1 MKRIGIKWQQWG
13 ILLAT
18 SVLLIPVS
26 TGVLDTIDSTSGT
39 EQTTVESIATS
50 TSLSERVTSDEEQL
64 TSSSEQKNTTD
75 STLITTESATNFSVE
90 STENSS
96 EVPSTFT
103 LADYENSSAL
113 ELAAAVRQQRVTSV
127 QLVQFAFQKIR
138 EQDDTY
144 NAMISL
150 RETEALKE
158 AAEIEDTGQ
167 PFLGVPLIVKGL
179 GHTIAGGS
187 NSNGLTFS
195 KDVVSRSTG
204 TFTKAFQNAG
214 FIVIGQTNY
223 PEMGLKNITN
233 SKLYGPTGSAW
244 NPLYQAGGSS
254 GGSAT
259 GVAAGYT
266 PIGTGSDAGGSI
278 RIPAS
283 WNGII
288 GMKPSR
294 GVLVGNSASERGQ
307 TSHFAETK
315 TMDDTI
321 TLFDTFKTQELPQLS
336 LTQDVKI
343 AYSTKSP
350 VGTPVE
356 PEAVQAV
363 ETAVD
368 FLRQQGFQVE
378 EVEQPYDGVQ
388 LMENYYTI
396 GASSMGIIDFL
407 AKQQAKRPVE
417 MEDVDWTTWALF
429 QTSKDLT
436 TADVDQAWE
445 AVRQIGAELASFQE
459 KYPLFLTPTT
469 ASTAPLLNDTAML
482 PEHIE
487 AIKNMETLSKEEK
500 LQLVYDQWL
509 PGLTHTPFTQVA
521 NLTGTPAISL
531 PTYVSTD
538 GLPLGIQFMAA
549 QNNDYLLLEVGKLFE
564 ENQQF
569 NQIAQTPET
578 PEEPDDSSDE
588 EIQSS
593 STIESSTKT
602 SESNS
607 GESTSDTHTQSS
619 STIESSTSETT
630 SSTESTTENE
640 TSTNNT
646 TDSSSK
652 EETSTS
658 STKKH
663 TTESKTTSS
672 TKQTNKPT
680 AKEKN
685 PPSKNLPRTG
695 ESENILPI
703 AGVSIIVMV
712 SGFVAWRKLKN

>member
-1 MKRIGIKWQQWG
+1 
-13 ILLAT
+13 
-18 SVLLIPVS
+18 
-26 TGVLDTIDSTSGT
+26 
-39 EQTTVESIATS
+39 
-50 TSLSERVTSDEEQL
+50 
-64 TSSSEQKNTTD
+64 
-75 STLITTESATNFSVE
+75 
-90 STENSS
+90 
-96 EVPSTFT
+96 
-103 LADYENSSAL
+103 
-113 ELAAAVRQQRVTSV
+113 
-127 QLVQFAFQKIR
+127 
-138 EQDDTY
+138 
-144 NAMISL
+144 
-150 RETEALKE
+150 
-158 AAEIEDTGQ
+158 
-167 PFLGVPLIVKGL
+167 
-179 GHTIAGGS
+179 
-187 NSNGLTFS
+187 
-195 KDVVSRSTG
+195 
-204 TFTKAFQNAG
+204 
-214 FIVIGQTNY
+214 
-223 PEMGLKNITN
+223 
-233 SKLYGPTGSAW
+233 
-244 NPLYQAGGSS
+244 
-254 GGSAT
+254 
-259 GVAAGYT
+259 
-266 PIGTGSDAGGSI
+266 
-278 RIPAS
+278 
-283 WNGII
+283 
-288 GMKPSR
+288 
-294 GVLVGNSASERGQ
+294 
-307 TSHFAETK
+307 
-315 TMDDTI
+315 MD
-321 TLFDTFKTQELPQLS
+321 
-336 LTQDVKI
+336 
-343 AYSTKSP
+343 
-350 VGTPVE
+350 
-356 PEAVQAV
+356 
-363 ETAVD
+363 
-368 FLRQQGFQVE
+368 
-378 EVEQPYDGVQ
+378 
-388 LMENYYTI
+388 
-396 GASSMGIIDFL
+396 
-407 AKQQAKRPVE
+407 
-417 MEDVDWTTWALF
+417 DVDWTTWALF

-445 AVRQIGAELASFQE
+445 EVRQIGAELASFQE

-569 NQIAQTPET
+569 NQIAQTPEI

-593 STIESSTKT
+593 STIESST
-602 SESNS
+602 
-607 GESTSDTHTQSS
+607 
-619 STIESSTSETT
+619 SETN

-640 TSTNNT
+640 TSTNST

>member
-50 TSLSERVTSDEEQL
+50 TSLSEYVTSDEEQL

-363 ETAVD
+363 ETAID

-630 SSTESTTENE
+630 GSTESTTENE
-640 TSTNNT
+640 TSTNSTN
-646 TDSSSK
+646 DSSSK

-672 TKQTNKPT
+672 TKKTNKPT

-703 AGVSIIVMV
+703 AGVSILVIAG
-712 SGFVAWRKLKN
+712 GFVAWRKLKN

>member
-1 MKRIGIKWQQWG
+1 MKRIGIKWRQWG

-64 TSSSEQKNTTD
+64 TSSSEQKITTN
-75 STLITTESATNFSVE
+75 STLITTESTTNFSVE

-103 LADYENSSAL
+103 LAEYENSSAL

-127 QLVQFAFQKIR
+127 QLVQFAFQKIH

-187 NSNGLTFS
+187 NSNGLTFA

-321 TLFDTFKTQELPQLS
+321 TLFDTFKTQDLPQVA
-336 LTQDVKI
+336 LTKEMTI

-356 PEAVQAV
+356 PEAIQAV
-363 ETAVD
+363 ETAVA

-417 MEDVDWTTWALF
+417 MDDVDWTTWALF
-429 QTSKDLT
+429 QASKDLT
-436 TADVDQAWE
+436 TEDVNQAWE
-445 AVRQIGAELASFQE
+445 DVRQIGTELASFQE

-487 AIKNMETLSKEEK
+487 AIKNMEILSKEEK
-500 LQLVYDQWL
+500 LQLIYDQWL

-569 NQIAQTPET
+569 NQLAQTPEL
-578 PEEPDDSSDE
+578 PEETDDSSDE

-593 STIESSTKT
+593 STIESSTKS
-602 SESNS
+602 SESHS
-607 GESTSDTHTQSS
+607 EESTSNTHTQSS
-619 STIESSTSETT
+619 STIKSSTSETT
-630 SSTESTTENE
+630 SSTEPTE
-640 TSTNNT
+640 T
-646 TDSSSK
+646 TDSSSN

-658 STKKH
+658 STKEQ

-672 TKQTNKPT
+672 TKPTNTST

-685 PPSKNLPRTG
+685 PSSKNLPRTG

-703 AGVSIIVMV
+703 AGVSILVIAC
-712 SGFVAWRKLKN
+712 GFVTWRKLKN

>member
-50 TSLSERVTSDEEQL
+50 TSLSERVTSDEEQF

-113 ELAAAVRQQRVTSV
+113 ELAAAVRQQHVTSV
-127 QLVQFAFQKIR
+127 QLVQFAFQKIH

-187 NSNGLTFS
+187 NSNGLTFA

-204 TFTKAFQNAG
+204 TFTKVFQNAG

-315 TMDDTI
+315 TVDDTI

-417 MEDVDWTTWALF
+417 MDDVDWTTWALF

-445 AVRQIGAELASFQE
+445 EVRQIGAELASFQE
-459 KYPLFLTPTT
+459 KYPLFLAPTT

-569 NQIAQTPET
+569 NQIAQTPEI

-619 STIESSTSETT
+619 STIESSTSETN

-640 TSTNNT
+640 TSTNST